1 MHTRSAQYRI
11 GGSFVSI
18 VCVGP
23 VERIELNRYVNEVR
37 KTFCNIFVQF
47 VAPEVIYGI
56 EHLLGV
62 FKITME
68 SKKRNILIAKTT
80 EMDFLLRLSCTD
92 QISLALKYAGIP
104 DRGYGCIVTS
114 STNEKQLLSVSNYIK
129 SVFPI
134 ASKSILNPT
143 KKKRSLISSHIYLS
157 TDKTFLN
164 DDNFFAEYLI
174 ERAALIIK

>member
-1 MHTRSAQYRI
+1 MYTRSAQYRI

-18 VCVGP
+18 VCVGS
-23 VERIELNRYVNEVR
+23 VERMELNRFVNEVR

-47 VAPEVIYGI
+47 VAPEVVYGI

-62 FKITME
+62 LKITME
-68 SKKRNILIAKTT
+68 SKRRNILIAKTT

-92 QISLALKYAGIP
+92 QISLALKYAGIQN
-104 DRGYGCIVTS
+104 RAYGCIVTS
-114 STNEKQLLSVSNYIK
+114 STDKQQLLSVGNYIK

-134 ASKSILNPT
+134 ASQSVLNPT
-143 KKKRSLISSHIYLS
+143 KKKRNLISSHIHLS
-157 TDKTFLN
+157 TDKTILN
-164 DDNFFAEYLI
+164 DDNLFAEYLI

>member
-1 MHTRSAQYRI
+1 MHTRSAEYKI
-11 GGSFVSI
+11 GGAFVSI

-23 VERIELNRYVNEVR
+23 IERMEFDRFINEIR
-37 KTFCNIFVQF
+37 KTYCNIFIQLIT
-47 VAPEVIYGI
+47 PEVIYGI

-62 FKITME
+62 FKITLE
-68 SKKRNILIAKTT
+68 SKKRNILIAKST

-92 QISLALKYAGIP
+92 QISLALKYAGILG
-104 DRGYGCIVTS
+104 RGYGCAVTS
-114 STNEKQLLSVSNYIK
+114 STDKKQLFSVGDYIK

-134 ASKSILNPT
+134 VTQSVLNPT
-143 KKKRSLISSHIYLS
+143 KKKRSLISSHIHLS

-164 DDNFFAEYLI
+164 DDNFVEYLI